1 MKQFFITAAT
11 ETTLLKLLS
20 AHLPSPYNA
29 ETVIHSGG
37 AWKDKKRINDPHVVI
52 HRSET
57 VKVHLSSFQGRIYT
71 LKEEHVVFENDD
83 ILVVYKPCNLN
94 VHAVP
99 TTIHYHLSYGVEQ
112 YLLSRGIRFE
122 ATPIT
127 RLDRPVEGL
136 VLFAKN
142 KAAERKLFDLVK
154 KRRVRKWYTAGLEK
168 GGGAR
173 CLRIRDTISN
183 DGVRTILD
191 PCGKTADSLFIPGQ
205 SLENADI
212 YSVFIFTGRRHQ
224 IRFHASHYIAPILG
238 DTGYGSVVTLPPDE
252 IALMCRGYNIPYQGR
267 LLHIR
272 IPPYYLERFYEKI
285 KKRSGR
291 PDSAPSGKKKEES

>member
-1 MKQFFITAAT
+1 MTRFFVTANS
-11 ETTLLKLLS
+11 ETTLLKLLA

-29 ETVIHSGG
+29 ETVITSGG
-37 AWKDKKRINDPHVVI
+37 VWKDKKRIADPNAFI
-52 HRSET
+52 HRQET
-57 VKVHLSSFQGRIYT
+57 VKVHLSSFQGKVYT

-83 ILVVYKPCNLN
+83 LIVVYKPCNLN

-142 KAAERKLFDLVK
+142 KPAERKLFDLVK
-154 KRRVRKWYTAGLEK
+154 KRKVRKWYTTVLEK
-168 GGGAR
+168 SSGPQ
-173 CLRIRDTISN
+173 CLRIRDNISN
-183 DGVRTILD
+183 NGIRTLSD
-191 PCGKTADSLFIPGQ
+191 THGKVADSLFIRTRT
-205 SLENADI
+205 LENADI

-238 DTGYGSVVTLPPDE
+238 DAGYGSVVSLPPDE
-252 IALMCRGYNIPYQGR
+252 IALMCRGYNIPYRGR
-267 LLHIR
+267 LLRIR
-272 IPPYYLERFYEKI
+272 IPPHYLDRFYEK
-285 KKRSGR
+285 SV
-291 PDSAPSGKKKEES
+291 

>member
-1 MKQFFITAAT
+1 MKRYFITANT

-20 AHLPSPYNA
+20 DNLPSPYSA
-29 ETVIHSGG
+29 ETVITSGG
-37 AWKDKKRINDPHVVI
+37 AWKDKKRVEDPNAVI
-52 HRSET
+52 HRTET
-57 VKVHLSSFQGRIYT
+57 VKVHLSSFQGRVYT
-71 LKEEHVVFENDD
+71 LKEEQVVFENDD
-83 ILVVYKPCNLN
+83 ILIVYKPCNLN

-142 KAAERKLFDLVK
+142 KAAERKMFELVK
-154 KRRVRKWYTAGLEK
+154 KRKVRKWYMAGLEK
-168 GGGAR
+168 SSSPQ
-173 CLRIRDTISN
+173 CLRIRDSISS
-183 DGVRTILD
+183 DGMRTLLD
-191 PCGKTADSLFIPGQ
+191 PHGKAADSLFIRTR

-224 IRFHASHYIAPILG
+224 IRFHASHYFAPILG
-238 DTGYGSVVTLPPDE
+238 DSGYGSVVSLPPDE
-252 IALMCRGYNIPYQGR
+252 IALMCRGYNIPYRGKILR
-267 LLHIR
+267 IR
-272 IPPYYLERFYEKI
+272 IPPDYLERFYEKI
-285 KKRSGR
+285 KKRPGNPGS
-291 PDSAPSGKKKEES
+291 SPS